1 MKHQNIYVNLK
12 KTIFLVLF
20 TFSFHWILAQQSR
33 INELNKLLL
42 KLKSE
47 DTLRVQILS
56 ELSFLYRTTN
66 PDSTII
72 LAQQTYD
79 LSQKL
84 GYIKGKA
91 TALKDLAIGN
101 YVVGNYAKAT
111 QLNSLALKLHRQLND
126 KKGEAAVLNNM
137 AIVFQNEGKFSLAL
151 SYYKQSLQLR
161 ESVNDQKGIA
171 DCLNNMG
178 NIYTDIGNYAT
189 SLENLFKSLIIR
201 ENIKDSIGIANS
213 YANIAGVYYYLKKFD
228 EAFQYAQKAYDIQE
242 MLNDKEGMIQSSV
255 SLGGVSSERKDYTR
269 AHFFFERALNIAQQI
284 NNEDG
289 KAVALTNLGEIHNL
303 LNEPNRAIEYFNRAL
318 TICSALEDPQGIAIC
333 EVGIGRSLFKK
344 NQVKES
350 IIRLLNGYK
359 LASKVHHKLQL
370 FESSKYLAEAY
381 EKDGNTLLQIKFLKE
396 SILYKDSLFNE
407 ENARKTKEIEFNYLL
422 EKKQNEITILEKDR
436 SIQQARNRF
445 QYLLLIVLLIGII
458 GLLLF
463 TFYVNKFRVKEKQ
476 AKELIIQQK
485 AALEKQAHNLEEL
498 NNYKNKTFSILS
510 HDLRNPISSLAQILD
525 LIDHEVLSEEDFG
538 KVKGRFKAQLKSL
551 RLLLD
556 NTLNWSKSQMSGE
569 LQANKKMVN
578 VRELVLRNYELF
590 KENAA
595 EKSLKLNIQV
605 PSDLFVLMDPDH
617 LDIIL
622 RNAIQNAIKF
632 TFPEGQVDVLAFQ
645 KNESITIQIKDNGQ
659 GMSTDT
665 LNSLFSYKKQPG
677 IYGTNG
683 ERGAGIGLILT
694 KEFVDRNL
702 GQINVKSELNKGT
715 EIEFNFPA

>member
-1 MKHQNIYVNLK
+1 MRDQNIYANLK
-12 KTIFLVLF
+12 KCTFLVLSI
-20 TFSFHWILAQQSR
+20 FSFLGSWAQQNR

-42 KLKSE
+42 KHKSG
-47 DTLRVQILS
+47 DTTRVQLLS
-56 ELSFLYRTTN
+56 ELSFLYRTIN

-72 LAQQTYD
+72 LAQQTLD
-79 LSQKL
+79 LSSKIN
-84 GYIKGKA
+84 YPKGKA
-91 TALKDLAIGN
+91 NAIKDLAIGN
-101 YVVGNYAKAT
+101 YVVGNYAKAA
-111 QLNSLALKLHRQLND
+111 QLNNEALKLYKQLGD
-126 KKGEAAVLNNM
+126 KKGEAAILNNM
-137 AIVFQNEGKFSLAL
+137 AIAVQNEGKFSLAL
-151 SYYKQSLQLR
+151 NYYKQSLQLR
-161 ESVNDQKGIA
+161 ESINDQKGIA
-171 DCLNNMG
+171 DCKNNMG
-178 NIYTDIGNYAT
+178 NIYTDIGNYTTA
-189 SLENLFKSLIIR
+189 LENLFESLIIR
-201 ENIKDSIGIANS
+201 ENIKDSLSIANS

-228 EAFQYAQKAYDIQE
+228 EAFKHAQKAYDMQE

-269 AHFFFERALNIAQQI
+269 AHFYFERALHIAEQI

-303 LNEPNRAIEYFNRAL
+303 LNEPNRAIEYFNQAL
-318 TICSALEDPQGIAIC
+318 IICNKLEDPQGIAIC

-350 IIRLLNGYK
+350 IVRLLNGYK
-359 LASKVHHKLQL
+359 LANKVHHKLQL
-370 FESSKYLAEAY
+370 YEASKYLAEAY
-381 EKDGNTLLQIKFLKE
+381 EKDGNNPLQIKYLKE
-396 SILYKDSLFNE
+396 SILYKDSLYNE

-422 EKKQNEITILEKDR
+422 DKKQNEITILEKDR

-445 QYLLLIVLLIGII
+445 QYLLLVVLIIGIV

-485 AALEKQAHNLEEL
+485 AALEKQAQNLEEL

-525 LIDHEVLSEEDFG
+525 LIDHEVLSEEDFAQ
-538 KVKGRFKAQLKSL
+538 VKGRFKAQLKSL

-569 LQANKKMVN
+569 LQAHKKMVN
-578 VRELVLRNYELF
+578 VRELVLRNFDLF

-595 EKSLKLNIQV
+595 DKNLKLSLQV
-605 PSDLFVLMDPDH
+605 PPDLFVLMDQDH

-622 RNAIQNAIKF
+622 RNALQNAIKF
-632 TFPEGQVDVLAFQ
+632 TFPEGEIHVTAFQ
-645 KNESITIQIKDNGQ
+645 NTDSITIQVKDNGQ

-702 GQINVKSELNKGT
+702 GQIKVKSELNKGT
-715 EIEFNFPA
+715 EIAFNFPA